1 MKSLAVVAVL
11 SGLALG
17 ASVST
22 DLVLSPSAVSLAETD
37 GYTVLNLA
45 SLPAGTALAYQSAPG
60 EPLLPWLSVN
70 VVIPPG
76 AEVDDIVVVPL
87 ARAELGSHNLHPA
100 QPMRPL
106 SQLSSIPFVA
116 PDPAT
121 YASDEVFPA
130 EPLVRVPAGSKSGWR
145 IAGLLWCPLEYR
157 PQSGQLT
164 VITRARVEVRYRSGA
179 VPVGALSESQRD
191 FFSPEVATLVAN
203 PEDVKSMAPPA
214 VARDLP
220 DLDVV
225 VFTNSTL
232 EPALSGLKTW
242 LQRKGY
248 CTEIVRHDTL
258 TNAGRDTP
266 EKMRNLVR
274 DLYTGRG
281 LKYVILGGD
290 YQSCPVRYGYLP
302 YSTYNV
308 PADMYFGDI
317 DGSWDA
323 NNNSRF
329 GEMTGDSVDLFQ
341 DLFVGRLPIDNATE
355 AATVFTKDTLY
366 ELHPDTAYLDNI
378 LLPSEWLWQNIDYS
392 GRIVN
397 TNIARLLSGMSTW
410 QVESALG
417 MSSSTVIAAL
427 NAGRGHFHFA
437 GHGSTSAFGSTFS
450 TSNIAS
456 LTNAAKPSIVMSMA
470 CDCGWFD
477 QSTDCLGEQ
486 FVTAANGGAVATMLN
501 ARYGWGAP
509 PCQGPNEN
517 LNCEFYRNYV
527 RGFTLGQS
535 HGLARNFLRN
545 ESFSQMS
552 TRWVLYTNTLQ
563 GDPTMRMWR
572 TRPRSLAVVAPDTI
586 AASPQILT
594 VTVDCGDERAI
605 GARVALTH
613 LGQLLGRGV
622 TDSRGIAQFP
632 ISAPADSWTME
643 LAVTAQDAQFWT
655 RTVRATTACPGPL
668 VVLDHAWV
676 DDPNGRLDPLEESDA
691 YFTVRNLGAAPSD
704 TAVGHLSTLSP
715 WVTIVDSVAEYGVVA
730 SGDTA
735 KGSAFR
741 LKVARDCPHGHKAEM
756 LLRVSDG
763 TATWQSQ
770 ASLSVGLPHP
780 NGGLYGVL
788 DTGNYVLSVP
798 GNGGIGTTQYRGE
811 GFGWVYT
818 KNRSWTNSCLMH
830 GGLILGTDTAWV
842 ADNFYGAPAWQVCPQ
857 DFAVEEPVRQVYPPE
872 FGEKQFYARFTD
884 ADHPAPRDLALD
896 QRVYGGSS
904 LAHDDFIIYEWRI
917 HNAGAGPVNGLW
929 VGVACDFRT
938 VNWNA
943 NDLSDYAGTDSARI
957 LAYIKA
963 SPETTAL
970 GIRPIYPRGTT
981 GWANCINNTMVA
993 DGFTKTEK
1001 MGYLDGTLRS
1011 TTGTTMGNWHAMAS
1025 SGPWDI
1031 APGDSQIVAFVLVG
1045 GRTVADML
1053 VNSDTAEQWYSP
1065 PTGISEGRPSS
1076 FAPLL
1081 APTFSLLPL
1090 SSGAITVRYTLD
1102 RIEPLR
1108 LELFDASGRQVG
1120 RYTHQPAGLTG
1131 SVTFTPEDAGRGVYF
1146 LRVNGRADKV
1156 AIAK

>member
-1 MKSLAVVAVL
+1 MRSLAAVAVL
-11 SGLALG
+11 FSLALG

-22 DLVLSPSAVSLAETD
+22 DLVVTPSAVSLAETD
-37 GYTVLNLA
+37 GYAVLDLS
-45 SLPAGTALAYQSAPG
+45 SLPGGTALAYQSAPG

-70 VVIPPG
+70 VVIPTG
-76 AEVDDIVVVPL
+76 AAVEGITVVPL
-87 ARAELGSHNLHPA
+87 ERRELGSYNLHPA

-106 SQLSSIPFVA
+106 SQLSGAPFVA
-116 PDPAT
+116 PNPAA
-121 YASDEVFPA
+121 YASDEIFPA
-130 EPLVRVPAGSKSGWR
+130 GPLVIAPAGNKSGWR
-145 IAGLLWCPLEYR
+145 IAGLLWCPFEYR
-157 PQSGQLT
+157 PQSGRLT
-164 VITRARVEVRYRSGA
+164 VITRARVEVRYKPGA
-179 VPVGALSESQRD
+179 VPVDALSESQRD
-191 FFSPEVATLVAN
+191 FFASDVATLVAN
-203 PEDVKSMAPPA
+203 PEDVKRMAPVA

-225 VFTNSTL
+225 IFTDATL
-232 EPALSGLKTW
+232 APALGGLRTW

-248 CTEIVRHDTL
+248 FTEIVRHDTL
-258 TNAGRDTP
+258 TGSGRDAP

-274 DLYTGRG
+274 SLYAERG

-323 NNNSRF
+323 NNNNRF
-329 GEMTGDSVDLFQ
+329 GEMAGDSVDLFQ
-341 DLFVGRLPIDNATE
+341 DLYVGRLPLDNA
-355 AATVFTKDTLY
+355 AHADNFLKKDTLY

-417 MSSSTVIAAL
+417 MNSATVIAGL
-427 NAGRGHFHFA
+427 NVGRQHLHFA
-437 GHGSTSAFGSTFS
+437 GHGSRTAFGSTFS
-450 TSNIAS
+450 TSNLAS
-456 LTNAAKPSIVMSMA
+456 LNNVAKPTIAVTMA

-477 QSTDCLGEQ
+477 DANDCLGEQ
-486 FVTAANGGAVATMLN
+486 FINVTNGGAVATLFN

-517 LNCEFYRNYV
+517 LNCEFYRNYA

-535 HGLARNFLRN
+535 HGLARDFLRN

-552 TRWVLYTNTLQ
+552 TRWALYTNTLQ

-572 TRPRSLAVVAPDTI
+572 TRPSTLAVVAPDTI
-586 AASPQILT
+586 AASPQVLS
-594 VTVDCGDERAI
+594 VTVDCGDERAV

-622 TDSRGIAQFP
+622 TDSRGIAEFP
-632 ISAPADSWTME
+632 ITAPNDSWTME

-655 RTVRATTACPGPL
+655 QTVYAAGACPGPL

-676 DDPNGRLDPLEESDA
+676 DDPNGRLDPLEESDI

-704 TAVGHLSTLSP
+704 SATGYLSTLSP
-715 WVTIVDSVAEYGVVA
+715 WVTIIDSVADYGAIA

-741 LKVARDCPHGHKAEM
+741 LAVARDCPHGHRAEM

-763 TATWQSQ
+763 TGTWHSQ
-770 ASLSVGLPHP
+770 AGLTVGLPHP

-798 GNGGIGTTQYRGE
+798 GNGGIGTTQWRGE

-830 GGLILGTDTAWV
+830 GGLVLGTDTAWV

-857 DFAVEEPVRQVYPPE
+857 DFAVEESVRQVYPPE
-872 FGEKQFYARFTD
+872 FGEKQFFARFTD
-884 ADHPAPRDLALD
+884 ADHPSPRSLAID
-896 QRVYGGSS
+896 QRVYGGAS

-917 HNAGAGPVNGLW
+917 HNGGTDPVLGLH

-943 NDLSDYAGTDSARI
+943 NDLNDYAGTDSART

-970 GIRPIYPRGTT
+970 GIRPIYPRGAA
-981 GWANCINNTMVA
+981 GWANCINNTAIA
-993 DGFTKTEK
+993 DGFTKVEK
-1001 MGYLDGTLRS
+1001 MGFLDGTLRS

-1025 SGPWDI
+1025 SGPYDI

-1045 GRTVADML
+1045 GRTVAEMQ
-1053 VNSDTAEQWYSP
+1053 VNSDTAEQWYNP
-1065 PTGISEGRPSS
+1065 PTGASERGIEPARLVRS
-1076 FAPLL
+1076 FAVNPRI
-1081 APTFSLLPL
+1081 
-1090 SSGAITVRYTLD
+1090 SSGAITIRYSLE
-1102 RIEPLR
+1102 RIAPLH

-1120 RYTHQPAGLTG
+1120 RYTHQPAGLSG
-1131 SVTFTPEDAGRGVYF
+1131 SVTITPEGAGRGVYF
-1146 LRVNGRADKV
+1146 LRVGDQADKV
-1156 AIAK
+1156 AIAR